1 MSKLIRSA
9 RNSVLLAGLAAP
21 ALLTSPLLMTG
32 AYANTL
38 TRLLPDLYAALNH
51 VSRELVGVIPGV
63 NRNTGAERAAVGQSV
78 VWPVAPE
85 ANVVDITPAMT
96 VPEPTDQ
103 EIGNGAITI
112 TKSRAAQFGYTGEEQ
127 KGLNTGPG
135 YLTLQQQQ
143 IAQALRKLTNEIE
156 SDLFTAAYKA
166 ASRAYGTPGTVPF
179 ATDLSASAQIRKI
192 LDDNG
197 ADPSDRSLVINTAAG
212 ANLRTLMQLTRVNE
226 AGTQMT
232 LRDGQLLDIHGFAIR
247 ESGQAKDHT
256 KGTAAGSTTN
266 AAGYAIGATTI
277 TLASAGTG
285 TIVAGDTVTFAG
297 DTNKYVVKTGD
308 ADVSNGGTIVL
319 NAPGLRVAIAAG
331 ATAITVGNSY
341 AASVAFARSA
351 FALAARAPALP
362 VEGDMASDSFMLTD
376 PRSGITFEVRVYL
389 GYRKVRYEIGLAWGW
404 AAINSEGIALL
415 LG

>member
-1 MSKLIRSA
+1 MLNFNRSA
-9 RNSVLLAGLAAP
+9 RNAVLLSGLAAP
-21 ALLTSPLLMTG
+21 AILTSPLLMTG

-38 TRLLPDLYAALNH
+38 TRLLPDLYTALNF

-78 VWPVAPE
+78 VWGVAPE
-85 ANVVDITPAMT
+85 ANVTDVTPAMQ

-103 EIGNGAITI
+103 QIGNGTITI
-112 TKSRAAQFGYTGEEQ
+112 TKSRAANFGYTGEEQ

-135 YLTLQQQQ
+135 YLSIQQQQ
-143 IAQALRKLTNEIE
+143 IAQALRKLVNEME
-156 SDLFTAAYKA
+156 SDLFTAAYQA
-166 ASRAYGTPGTVPF
+166 ASRAYGTPGTIPF
-179 ATDLSASAQIRKI
+179 ATDLAASAQVRKI

-197 ADPSDRSLVINTAAG
+197 ADPSDRSLVINTGAG
-212 ANLRTLMQLTRVNE
+212 ANMRTLMQLTRVNE

-247 ESGQAKDHT
+247 ESGQAKDHV
-256 KGTAAGSTTN
+256 KGTAAAATTN

-285 TIVAGDTVTFAG
+285 TIKAGDVVTFAG
-297 DTNKYVVKTGD
+297 DANKYVVKTGD
-308 ADVSNGGTIVL
+308 TDVSNGGTIVL
-319 NAPGLRVAIAAG
+319 NNPGLRAAIPAA

-351 FALAARAPALP
+351 FALAARPPALP
-362 VEGDMASDSFMLTD
+362 EEGDMASDSYLLTD
-376 PRSGITFEVRVYL
+376 VRSGITFDVRVYL
-389 GYRKVRYEIGLAWGW
+389 GYRKVRYEIALAWGW
-404 AAINSEGIALL
+404 SAVNSEGIALL
-415 LG
+415 VG